1 VSKLLSV
8 YQYIF
13 YKYYRLQRFWF
24 DPAAEYGALACL
36 LIVQGLNLWTLVGL
50 AEWYSGVR
58 FVPPLSSLQTLCTL
72 AALAVPQWFVFIHRA
87 RFKRIAQRFARE
99 SSRQRLV
106 GSLAVA
112 VYTVLSFVLLIWISG
127 LTPKEA

>member
-1 VSKLLSV
+1 VSKLLGA

-13 YKYYRLQRFWF
+13 HEYYRLQRFWL

-36 LIVQGLNLWTLVGL
+36 LIVQGLNLWTLLGL
-50 AEWYSGVR
+50 AEWYSCVR
-58 FVPPLSSLQTLCTL
+58 FLPPLSSLQTLCIL
-72 AALAVPQWFVFIHRA
+72 ATLAVPQWFVFIHRA
-87 RFKRIAQRFARE
+87 RFKRVAQRFAHE
-99 SSRQRLV
+99 SPRQRLI

-127 LTPKEA
+127 LTPKQA